1 MSHQELASKAETLRY
16 QKEYQKMYRLD
27 VIPIPY
33 IFYPI
38 VPRSFYFEDN
48 LIITKNLFLKKLE
61 LPPQ

>member
-16 QKEYQKMYRLD
+16 QKKYRKMYRLD

-38 VPRSFYFEDN
+38 VPENFYFEDN
-48 LIITKNLFLKKLE
+48 LNKTKSLFLKKFE